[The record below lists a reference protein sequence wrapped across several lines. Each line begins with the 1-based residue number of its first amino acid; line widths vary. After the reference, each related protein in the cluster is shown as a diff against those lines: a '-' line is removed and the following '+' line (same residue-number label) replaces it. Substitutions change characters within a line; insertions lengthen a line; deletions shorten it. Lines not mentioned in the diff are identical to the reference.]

1 MPVSFKYERN
11 LGSGPQV
18 KDIREGV
25 SFERLFGCVALTGS
39 KAATRRAMLQWALF
53 QFLIGNTDA
62 HGKNFSFH
70 VQPGGLLR
78 PTNWYDL
85 VSVLQYTGLDTE
97 LAMAYGDVFVHGD
110 LSAFALGDFATRCGI
125 DRKLMRRE
133 GLRLAKLASI
143 HATAQAD
150 APVYEATGRPF
161 IAQLAT
167 FVAAQSDRLAKL
179 VVDAATI
186 PANLL

>member
-1 MPVSFKYERN
+1 M
-11 LGSGPQV
+11 
-18 KDIREGV
+18 
-25 SFERLFGCVALTGS
+25 
-39 KAATRRAMLQWALF
+39 
-53 QFLIGNTDA
+53 
-62 HGKNFSFH
+62 
-70 VQPGGLLR
+70 QPGGLLR

-97 LAMAYGDVFVHGD
+97 PAMAYGDVFVHGD
-110 LSAFALGDFATRCGI
+110 LSAFARADFATRCGI

-143 HATAQAD
+143 HATTQANE
-150 APVYEATGRPF
+150 AVYEATERPF

-179 VVDAATI
+179 VVDAAAI